1 MSIRLLVSVASLC
14 FCSVSLAKDFY
25 VARNGDDRLDGSSTT
40 INAATKTGPF
50 KSLAKAQQTIRNLKV
65 AGNLTEAVT
74 IHIGA
79 GTFQLKAP
87 LELNEADSGEAGKE
101 ITWQGEKGATL
112 ITGGLLLTGC
122 QAYDAENPEQI
133 LSCPLDTATTDGI
146 TAEDNSRISGNG
158 PAFELFLNE
167 YRMQPARYPDY
178 GWLYVKTPSDTKT
191 QFSIYQKLPTFSGD
205 LSNAQVHIFAGND
218 YYDQYVGVKTLDQ
231 ANNKITLT
239 SETVY
244 EIAEGRRFYL
254 QNAKDFLTIPGEWF
268 YDKDNA
274 QLLFIPPYDSIP
286 KSPVISSTKNL
297 INLTNASHIRFE
309 NLTLRHSTGN
319 AITIINSDSLAF
331 DSLEINNVGGK
342 GIAADDKTI
351 ADDNNTNI
359 TISNSAIHH
368 TGTGAITL
376 TGGDRPTLQASGNSI
391 YNNKIYDY
399 TTNLMVY
406 GVQIGGVATHVSH
419 NLIAQ
424 GTYGSIYFAGND
436 HVIEKNE
443 IYSIC
448 QNSNDC
454 GAIYGGRDW
463 TYRGN
468 IIRYN
473 YIHDSYG
480 YGLTNVD
487 IAKNIIQYTYTG
499 ARGVYLDDGLSG
511 TTVLGNLLVNAG
523 SNSIQLGNG
532 RDTVIENN
540 IIKTNKFG
548 LWVSL
553 YSPYYNWDW
562 NRATLLTMPID
573 SELWKSKYPALSQ
586 PMAHDTWL
594 EGNTIQRNVVIST
607 AYKGYSIRYHLTSDS
622 NQVDHNL
629 AWHASSD
636 IRVDYKILDT
646 GAFKGGALWSDWIA
660 QGIETDSLNEDPC
673 LTIVGSTVRLTCDNS
688 PITRL
693 GIKNL
698 PSDMGLAK

>member
-1 MSIRLLVSVASLC
+1 MSIRLIVSLASLC

-25 VARNGDDRLDGSSTT
+25 VARNGDDRLDGSSNTV
-40 INAATKTGPF
+40 NASTKTGPF
-50 KSLAKAQQTIRNLKV
+50 KTLGKAQQTIRDLKA

-74 IHIGA
+74 VHIGA
-79 GTFQLKAP
+79 GIYQLKAP
-87 LELNEADSGEAGKE
+87 LEFTEADSGEAGKD
-101 ITWQGEKGATL
+101 ITWLGEKGATL

-133 LSCPLDTATTDGI
+133 LSCPLDSTITDSI
-146 TAEDNSRISGNG
+146 SAEDNSRIKGNG
-158 PAFELFLNE
+158 PAFEMFLNE
-167 YRMQPARYPDY
+167 YRMQPARYPDF
-178 GWLYVKTPSDTKT
+178 GWLYIKTPLDAKT
-191 QFSIYQKLPTFSGD
+191 QFSVYQKLPTFSGD
-205 LSNAQVHIFAGND
+205 LSNAQVHIFPSND
-218 YYDQYVGVKTLDQ
+218 YFDQYLGVKNLDQ
-231 ANNKITLT
+231 ANNKITL
-239 SETVY
+239 SSDSSNEL
-244 EIAEGRRFYL
+244 AEGRRFYL
-254 QNAKDFLTIPGEWF
+254 QNAKEFLTTPGEWF

-274 QLLFIPPYDSIP
+274 QLLFIPPYDSVP

-297 INLTNASHIRFE
+297 INLAGASHIRFE
-309 NLTLRHSTGN
+309 NLTFRHSTGN
-319 AITIINSDSLAF
+319 AITIVNSDSLAF

-342 GIAADDKTI
+342 GISADDQTVV
-351 ADDNNTNI
+351 DDNNTNI
-359 TISNSAIHH
+359 KISNSAIHH
-368 TGTGAITL
+368 AGTGAITL

-391 YNNKIYDY
+391 YNNKIYNY
-399 TTNLMVY
+399 TTNLMIY
-406 GVQIGGVATHVSH
+406 GVEIGGVATHVSH

-424 GTYGSIYFAGND
+424 GLSGGIRFTGND

-454 GAIYGGRDW
+454 GAIYAGRDW
-463 TYRGN
+463 TFRGN

-487 IAKNIIQYTYTG
+487 IANNIIQYTYTG

-511 TTVLGNLLVNAG
+511 THVLGNLLVNAG
-523 SNSIQLGNG
+523 NAAIQFGNG
-532 RDTVIENN
+532 RDTIIENN
-540 IIKTNKFG
+540 IIKTNKQG
-548 LWVSL
+548 LWATM

-562 NRATLLTMPID
+562 NRASLLTMPID
-573 SELWKSKYPALSQ
+573 SELWKAKYPELTQ

-607 AYKGYSIRYHLTSDS
+607 AYKGYSLRYQLPAQS
-622 NQVDHNL
+622 NVIDHNL
-629 AWHASSD
+629 VWHASSD
-636 IRVDYKILDT
+636 IRVDYRIPDT

-660 QGIETDSLNEDPC
+660 QGLETDSLNEDPC